1 MAHYTR
7 RDCQSQA
14 VFGKIG
20 ACLSIYVES
29 TIVTRS
35 MTAFAR
41 HEAQTDLGTLSW
53 EIRSV
58 NHRYLEVSFRLDES
72 FRSLEMAMRKLIS
85 DTLSRGKVEVTLR
98 YKAPNQQQDALEIN
112 QALAETL
119 VSRYHQLAGLSD
131 TAAPLDM
138 MKVLQWPGVIQTESL
153 DQEALSALVMKSLE
167 QALADLVASREREGA
182 ALQVMIE
189 QRCDQISDIA
199 AQVRELM
206 PEILQNQRNKL
217 QEKVQELAVNLEP
230 ERLEQEMV
238 LLAQKSDVAEELDR
252 LQSHVKEVEHVL
264 KRNEPIGR
272 RLDFLMQELNREA
285 NTLGSKSI
293 DTGTTRFSVDLK
305 VLIEQMREQ
314 IQNIE

>member
-1 MAHYTR
+1 M
-7 RDCQSQA
+7 
-14 VFGKIG
+14 
-20 ACLSIYVES
+20 
-29 TIVTRS
+29 TRS

-41 HEAQTDLGTLSW
+41 HEAQTELGTLSW

-58 NHRYLEVSFRLDES
+58 NHRYLELGFRLEES
-72 FRSLEMAMRKLIS
+72 FRPLEMAMRKRIS
-85 DTLSRGKVEVTLR
+85 DTLSRGKVEVALR
-98 YKAPNQQQDALEIN
+98 YKAPEQQQDDIQIN
-112 QALAETL
+112 EPLARK
-119 VSRYHQLAGLSD
+119 VIDQYQQLAGISQNP
-131 TAAPLDM
+131 AALDL

-153 DQEALSALVMKSLE
+153 DQQALSQRVMQTLDKALSDL
-167 QALADLVASREREGA
+167 LATREREGQ

-189 QRCDQISDIA
+189 QRCAQINAIA
-199 AQVRELM
+199 DQVRKVM
-206 PEILQNQRNKL
+206 PDILENQRQKL
-217 QEKVQELAVNLEP
+217 RERVEDMQVNLEP

-264 KRNEPIGR
+264 QRDEPIGR

-293 DTGTTRFSVDLK
+293 DSGTTRFSVDLK